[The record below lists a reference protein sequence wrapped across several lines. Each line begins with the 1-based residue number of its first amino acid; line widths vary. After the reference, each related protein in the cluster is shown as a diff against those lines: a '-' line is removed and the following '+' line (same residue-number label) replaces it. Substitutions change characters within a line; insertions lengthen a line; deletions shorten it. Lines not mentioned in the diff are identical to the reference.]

1 MATKNQSA
9 SDTADR
15 ELVITRVLNA
25 PRELVWKV
33 WTEPEHIAKW
43 WGPDG
48 FTNTIH
54 EMNVTEGGMWRF
66 MMHGPN
72 GTGYP
77 NRLVYDRLVEPELIA
92 YTQGSDAVPDMFKGT
107 VNFENIKGKTQLTM
121 RMVFPTKEER
131 DLVVKEYG
139 AMEGQKQTINHL
151 EEHLS
156 GMQKGQEL
164 VITRTFN
171 APRELVYKA
180 MSEAEALAQWW
191 GPAGFEMSHNKL
203 DFRPGGRFHYGMKA
217 PNGMMMWGLF
227 QYLEMV
233 KPERIVFINSFS
245 DEEGNV
251 TPNTF
256 LPAFPL
262 EVMNIITLK
271 EENGKTLF
279 TLKGGPINATEEQCQ
294 VFSGMHAGMQ
304 QGFTGTFDQLDTYLQ
319 KNK

>member
-1 MATKNQSA
+1 
-9 SDTADR
+9 
-15 ELVITRVLNA
+15 
-25 PRELVWKV
+25 
-33 WTEPEHIAKW
+33 
-43 WGPDG
+43 
-48 FTNTIH
+48 
-54 EMNVTEGGMWRF
+54 
-66 MMHGPN
+66 
-72 GTGYP
+72 
-77 NRLVYDRLVEPELIA
+77 
-92 YTQGSDAVPDMFKGT
+92 
-107 VNFENIKGKTQLTM
+107 
-121 RMVFPTKEER
+121 
-131 DLVVKEYG
+131 
-139 AMEGQKQTINHL
+139 
-151 EEHLS
+151 
-156 GMQKGQEL
+156 
-164 VITRTFN
+164 
-171 APRELVYKA
+171 
-180 MSEAEALAQWW
+180 
-191 GPAGFEMSHNKL
+191 
-203 DFRPGGRFHYGMKA
+203 
-217 PNGMMMWGLF
+217 MMMWGLF